1 MSGRAER
8 TTNQTSLSQLTHRGC
23 CLSLRR
29 KYFTGQHC
37 THWAVTCRGMLEF
50 LRYLAAGQLTPG
62 EAELAYNLTVIYG
75 LSILCMVVLHRLLSS
90 PSPRASPDKE
100 WTSRLISSRR
110 SVMPKD
116 LTGERVTREEV
127 ETLLEAANWAPTHH
141 RSEPWRFV
149 VIEGSEGIM
158 SYLELVETWYS
169 DNKEEI
175 PDQEYD
181 TFLTKLQSVKTVWPE
196 KVSHLILI
204 TMVRQTL
211 PNKKLPEWEVCSA
224 SRGGAL
230 TSHLSS
236 LPSHLSPCTCTGDL
250 GRGLQR
256 PEPPPVRDEQ
266 PRPGGLLELPHLVQ
280 VTTLRLSQSGF
291 I

>member
-1 MSGRAER
+1 
-8 TTNQTSLSQLTHRGC
+8 
-23 CLSLRR
+23 
-29 KYFTGQHC
+29 
-37 THWAVTCRGMLEF
+37 
-50 LRYLAAGQLTPG
+50 
-62 EAELAYNLTVIYG
+62 
-75 LSILCMVVLHRLLSS
+75 
-90 PSPRASPDKE
+90 
-100 WTSRLISSRR
+100 
-110 SVMPKD
+110 MPKD

-149 VIEGSEGIM
+149 VIEGSEGVM

-175 PDQEYD
+175 PDQEYQ

-256 PEPPPVRDEQ
+256 PEPPPVRDQQ

-291 I
+291 IYIDYFHNRQLSC